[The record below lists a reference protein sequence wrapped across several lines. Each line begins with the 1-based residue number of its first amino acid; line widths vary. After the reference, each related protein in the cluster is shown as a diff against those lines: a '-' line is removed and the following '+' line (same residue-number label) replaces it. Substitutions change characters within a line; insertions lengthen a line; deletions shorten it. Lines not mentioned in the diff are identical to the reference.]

1 MEFKDLKDSI
11 RGENKIVIPK
21 REFDFVPVSF

>member
-11 RGENKIVIPK
+11 RGENKMVIPK
-21 REFDFVPVSF
+21 REFDIEI